1 MQKVGLRIGAL
12 ERLLYLKGKG
22 GNGRGFDSPA
32 ASKPQPL
39 TYAIGHGRATITRAL
54 RQLIMLILSYAAVT
68 VFAIFQ
74 TRPRGVIDSGGQVPH
89 RVGQARLALAI
100 KLAGGRRLF
109 CLSPFQPRRYIAG
122 GNPSSYC

>member
-54 RQLIMLILSYAAVT
+54 RRLWQLIMLILSYAAVT

-74 TRPRGVIDSGGQVPH
+74 TRPRSVMGGC
-89 RVGQARLALAI
+89 R
-100 KLAGGRRLF
+100 
-109 CLSPFQPRRYIAG
+109 
-122 GNPSSYC
+122 